1 MAKGKHKIISN
12 RNQNTW
18 ASSEPGSSTTA
29 STEYTNTLE
38 NQEPVLKFYL
48 MKIIES
54 CKENMKKKI
63 TERNTG
69 KQVKELNK
77 LIQDL
82 KVEVNTIKKTQMEAN
97 LAMKTTR
104 KEVRNYRCKY
114 YQQNI
119 RDRRGNLRCRR

>member
-38 NQEPVLKFYL
+38 NQEPVLKSYL
-48 MKIIES
+48 MKIIEFF
-54 CKENMKKKI
+54 KEDTNNSQKEI
-63 TERNTG
+63 QINTG

-77 LIQDL
+77 VI
-82 KVEVNTIKKTQMEAN
+82 
-97 LAMKTTR
+97 
-104 KEVRNYRCKY
+104 
-114 YQQNI
+114 
-119 RDRRGNLRCRR
+119 